1 MAQAADIIETAR
13 ELALALEADPDG
25 LIWRVATEPDP
36 GEIPLVLRAGP
47 SASASR
53 AGANSGPGPGGA
65 PPIHEV
71 PAANLPANMRCTL
84 CADRMYPVRRFTRSG
99 RRPALV
105 LYFAGSFGKG
115 PPKRDRSR
123 ELIFGAPE
131 EDELFSRML
140 RAAGLQPED
149 LHYQEYPACHFNPV
163 RSTPS
168 DWEERGRNCLAHVQD
183 TVEREGV
190 RLLLVTGP
198 AAVALFGEARAR
210 ELSTNSELARVAL
223 GGAELPALVLRSPG
237 ALLAMER
244 KRERAREAGREQEM
258 NDLTAE
264 EKAVK
269 GAMLAAL
276 KQAVR
281 SLDESAAAD
290 ANDKNHPPAAPPS
303 PER

>member
-1 MAQAADIIETAR
+1 MARQADIIETAR
-13 ELALALEADPDG
+13 ELAQALEGDPDG
-25 LIWRVATEPDP
+25 LIWRLATEADP
-36 GEIPLVLRAGP
+36 GDIPLVLRAPPP
-47 SASASR
+47 SDARGAD
-53 AGANSGPGPGGA
+53 AGDLTTPAVSGRGA
-65 PPIHEV
+65 DV
-71 PAANLPANMRCTL
+71 AAANLPANMRCTL
-84 CADRMYPVRRFTRSG
+84 CADRMYPVRRFTRAG
-99 RRPALV
+99 RQPALV

-140 RAAGLQPED
+140 RAAGLKPED
-149 LHYQEYPACHFNPV
+149 LHYQEFPACHFNPV
-163 RSTPS
+163 RSTPA
-168 DWEERGRNCLAHVQD
+168 DWEERGRNCLAHVSD

-198 AAVALFGEARAR
+198 AAVALFGETRAR
-210 ELSTNSELARVAL
+210 TLSANSLIEEVDL
-223 GGAELPALVLRSPG
+223 GGVRLPALALRSPG

-244 KRERAREAGREQEM
+244 KRERARAAGREQEM
-258 NDLTAE
+258 NELTAE

-281 SLDESAAAD
+281 SLAESSAMD
-290 ANDKNHPPAAPPS
+290 GERQPSAAPPS

>member
-1 MAQAADIIETAR
+1 MALPADIIETAR
-13 ELALALEADPDG
+13 DLARALESDPDG
-25 LIWRVATEPDP
+25 LLWRLATEPDP

-47 SASASR
+47 AAGASGAGASAPLASGAVR
-53 AGANSGPGPGGA
+53 AVS
-65 PPIHEV
+65 EV

-84 CADRMYPVRRFTRSG
+84 CADRMYPVRRFTRLG
-99 RRPALV
+99 KRPALV

-123 ELIFGAPE
+123 ELIFGTPE
-131 EDELFSRML
+131 EDELFARML
-140 RAAGLQPED
+140 RAAGLQPDE

-163 RSTPS
+163 RSTAS

-183 TVEREGV
+183 SVEREGI

-210 ELSTNSELARVAL
+210 ELSTDSKLAHVEL
-223 GGAELPALVLRSPG
+223 GGARVPALVLRSPG

-258 NDLTAE
+258 NELTAE

-281 SLDESAAAD
+281 SLEQSAAAGGESQ
-290 ANDKNHPPAAPPS
+290 PSAAPQT

>member
-1 MAQAADIIETAR
+1 MALPADIIETAR
-13 ELALALEADPDG
+13 EFALALEADPDG
-25 LIWRVATEPDP
+25 LIWRLATEPDP
-36 GEIPLVLRAGP
+36 AEIPLVLRAGTP
-47 SASASR
+47 AGLSGDAAREAS
-53 AGANSGPGPGGA
+53 PGPGATGRA
-65 PPIHEV
+65 GEI

-99 RRPALV
+99 RQPALV

-123 ELIFGAPE
+123 ELIFGTPE
-131 EDELFSRML
+131 EDDLFARML
-140 RAAGLQPED
+140 RAAGLAPED
-149 LHYQEYPACHFNPV
+149 LHYQEFPACHFNPV
-163 RSTPS
+163 RSTPA

-198 AAVALFGEARAR
+198 AAVALFGETRAR
-210 ELSTNSELARVAL
+210 ELSTRSELAPLAL
-223 GGAELPALVLRSPG
+223 GDAQMPALVLRSPG

-258 NDLTAE
+258 NDLVAE

-281 SLDESAAAD
+281 SLDESSAAD
-290 ANDKNHPPAAPPS
+290 ANPHPPAAPHA
-303 PER
+303 PEP